1 VRGRVGCLQSDLHQR
16 VVVVHGGER
25 KKKTM
30 TTLMTMLVTGAN
42 RGLELGSSLS
52 TAATM
57 NIDRHGQ

>member
-1 VRGRVGCLQSDLHQR
+1 MEEKEEDDADDDADG
-16 VVVVHGGER
+16 
-25 KKKTM
+25 
-30 TTLMTMLVTGAN
+30 LVN